1 MENHYTVLEGGMN
14 MTSITALVNS
24 VENEFGG
31 SVNNAPLFD
40 KRLVKTRKLLNGDID
55 PLDDKF
61 HDFDFKSA
69 QFMLNQGIG
78 KKRISFELGVTQSQL
93 NWLIRMGSLSDEE
106 WRDIT
111 SQHVNSHS
119 IYVLYRSGIKIAIGT
134 ISELAKQ
141 TGTNVGTVR
150 YWKSSRYRNREHK
163 VTYKILEA

>member
-1 MENHYTVLEGGMN
+1 
-14 MTSITALVNS
+14 MTSITTLVNS
-24 VENEFGG
+24 VEDDFGG

-40 KRLVKTRKLLNGDID
+40 SRLVKTRKLLNGGID

-78 KKRISFELGVTQSQL
+78 KKRISNELGVTQSQL

-111 SQHVNSHS
+111 SQHVNSIS
-119 IYVLYRSGIKIAIGT
+119 KYILFRGNKRIAVGT
-134 ISELAKQ
+134 ISELARQ

-163 VTYKILEA
+163 VTYKIAEA